1 MPKISSRYCACLLL
15 LPGLTGCGD
24 SEVPRYELSGTV
36 TYDGQPVP
44 AGYMIFASDADAGNQ
59 GPGSQVD
66 IRDGKYHTLPGHGTI
81 GGPHVV
87 TIFAFDGQPYQLN
100 DDSGGPPMLNPM
112 GNPLFESVSLN
123 VDLPKKPAVHDFN
136 VPRQ

>member
-1 MPKISSRYCACLLL
+1 MPKISSRHYAYLPLLL
-15 LPGLTGCGD
+15 VLAGCGAGV
-24 SEVPRYELSGTV
+24 VPRYELSGSV

-44 AGYMIFASDADAGNQ
+44 AGYMIFASDIDAGNP

-66 IRDGKYHTLPGHGTI
+66 IRDGKYNTMAGQGTI

-112 GNPLFESVSLN
+112 GNPLFESVSIN